1 MLELAG
7 DLKRACRRLWDT
19 PSFTVIAVGTLALGI
34 AATSA
39 IFTVVEAVILRP
51 LPYRDPEQLVR
62 ITSDFEK
69 LGVPDVGL
77 SASELFDYRDRSD
90 VFDEVAAIW
99 PITANLTG
107 TTRPE
112 RVETIL
118 ADINYFS
125 LLGARPEIGRLFG
138 PQDYQTGISPVVVI
152 SDGLWRRGFGG
163 DPNVLGRTLRI
174 DNDAYQVI
182 GVVSK
187 DFRHPSLT
195 LETDAEVWAPSG
207 WKTAPFAAPRHSLR
221 FLPGAI
227 GRLKH
232 GVTIEQARAR
242 LEAMGAE
249 LRHEFADDYPARLGW
264 VPRVL
269 PLKQDLIASSATAL
283 VIVMGAVLMV
293 LVICCA
299 NIANLQLARG
309 AARQREMAI
318 RRALGASSGR
328 IAREQLIES
337 AVVAAVGGGLGLLLT
352 LWALDGLMQL
362 APESLPR
369 RAEVGLNWTVAL
381 FALASA
387 LVTGLVFGLAPA
399 LQAARASIQGVL
411 KDGSRSATPES
422 ARMRRGLIVAEFA
435 LALVLLVGG
444 TLLVRSFWQL
454 QHVDPGFNSDRVT
467 MARLWLPQ
475 PNDPATGPYFT
486 QAARARFFRDYL
498 AELGPLSEHVGISTV
513 LPLTTANRFFS
524 FTVEGWLE
532 ESTEV
537 ATARASFVAGE
548 YFATLGIPLV
558 RGRLPVEQDDE
569 QHPRAVVINET
580 MARTYWANQDA
591 IGKRF
596 RQVVRPGS
604 QPPGAPPIPWITV
617 VGIVGDVHSDG
628 LDRPV
633 PPEMYG
639 SMWQQSSLAI
649 AVVVKPR
656 PGQNATDLLT
666 SAAQRVDPDLP
677 LYAVRPLE
685 SLIERQNASRRF
697 AMLLVG
703 LFGVSAL
710 LLAALGIYGVVAHA
724 VSQQRREIGIRLAL
738 GAARATVVRMVL
750 LDGLRLTLA
759 GVAIGI
765 AGALAL
771 MRLLSGLLFGVSAFD
786 PATFAAIAVL
796 LSAVALAA
804 CWVPARRAASVDPL
818 VALRTD

>member
-7 DLKRACRRLWDT
+7 DLKRACRRLWDA

-51 LPYRDPEQLVR
+51 LPYREPEQLVR

-77 SASELFDYRDRSD
+77 SASELFDYRERSD
-90 VFDEVAAIW
+90 VFEEVAAIW

-207 WKTAPFAAPRHSLR
+207 WKTAPFPAPRHSLR

-227 GRLKH
+227 GRLKP

-283 VIVMGAVLMV
+283 MIVMGAVLMV

-387 LVTGLVFGLAPA
+387 LVTGIVFGLAPA

-411 KDGSRSATPES
+411 KDSSRSATPES
-422 ARMRRGLIVAEFA
+422 ARMRRVLIVAEFA

-454 QHVDPGFNSDRVT
+454 QHVDPGFDSNRVT

-513 LPLTTANRFFS
+513 LPLTNANRFFS
-524 FTVEGWLE
+524 FTVEGWPE

-537 ATARASFVAGE
+537 ATARASFVAGD
-548 YFATLGIPLV
+548 YFATLGIPLI

-569 QHPRAVVINET
+569 QHPRAVVINDT
-580 MARTYWANQDA
+580 MARTYWPGQDA

-604 QPPGAPPIPWITV
+604 QPQSAPPVPWITV

-656 PGQNATDLLT
+656 PGQNPADLLT

-710 LLAALGIYGVVAHA
+710 FLAALGIYGVVAHA

-750 LDGLRLTLA
+750 VDGLRLTLA

-771 MRLLSGLLFGVSAFD
+771 TRLLSGLLFGVSAFD

-818 VALRTD
+818 VALRSD